1 MSSPPLSWSS
11 KDQKFV
17 VHIVSIQPHN
27 RTLPSIECSIL
38 LDSRMV
44 PLLPKSLVQEQPPLR
59 PVFEIKSAGGKGAG
73 MFATQNI
80 PAGALILVEHPVIVV
95 PASIPFPDRSG
106 AFRALVG
113 RLPPAAH
120 QELMTMA
127 NCRSLEECCM
137 EEGIARTNG
146 TALDFAF
153 PPSMSKDPEVR
164 EYGGVFLKVNR
175 TNHSCGPN
183 AAHRWDFASFS
194 SSLYALRPI
203 TAGEEITMMYT
214 DISASRE
221 VRREKLRR
229 LYGFDCEC
237 TYCDLPD
244 KKAVAHSD
252 LSRAKLRDW
261 PHINPGYLKWS
272 TDLCRADDVIIKSH
286 QEALAL
292 IEQEGMYALRCLYME
307 EIMLS
312 YALLGEEAQFR
323 DWAQKLL
330 NLCAFQDPALAADV
344 RTWLKNPRLM
354 KKWAWRKK
362 HRLHFG
368 CGNWLFSLATRTSST
383 SSSSSTPNAPSNAS
397 EFLTSSSAVEREV

>member
-1 MSSPPLSWSS
+1 
-11 KDQKFV
+11 
-17 VHIVSIQPHN
+17 
-27 RTLPSIECSIL
+27 
-38 LDSRMV
+38 
-44 PLLPKSLVQEQPPLR
+44 
-59 PVFEIKSAGGKGAG
+59 
-73 MFATQNI
+73 
-80 PAGALILVEHPVIVV
+80 
-95 PASIPFPDRSG
+95 
-106 AFRALVG
+106 
-113 RLPPAAH
+113 
-120 QELMTMA
+120 
-127 NCRSLEECCM
+127 
-137 EEGIARTNG
+137 
-146 TALDFAF
+146 
-153 PPSMSKDPEVR
+153 
-164 EYGGVFLKVNR
+164 
-175 TNHSCGPN
+175 
-183 AAHRWDFASFS
+183 
-194 SSLYALRPI
+194 
-203 TAGEEITMMYT
+203 MMYT

-362 HRLHFG
+362 HRLREHG
-368 CGNWLFSLATRTSST
+368 M
-383 SSSSSTPNAPSNAS
+383 P
-397 EFLTSSSAVEREV
+397 SSAVHKIDSVCSRNGKSKTQDPFAPFPGTDIDLLTTGRMILINQPRPQRRVAPSLRLRDSLIFAGTTQDVSVASS